1 MKRFSLLFVCAA
13 ALALSGCEYL
23 EQMLAM
29 ADEYGQEITDRY
41 VDQWANLVNE
51 TPYEAV
57 VEGNKLTYGSHTYE
71 IVGELDV
78 NTTEFS
84 RPTASVTF
92 SNIPSGFTEFKAVYE
107 NLFGQSVAGTAAMIP
122 MAMEIF
128 ARNRETGTKCIELL
142 CDEETASEM
151 ITELKRK
158 ISPLTIAE
166 AQDPY
171 IQRYL
176 PAALFKG
183 ATPSNGYNPTTP
195 YTVEMTMTSKG
206 VKESA
211 QIGGTTIFMCIV
223 TIDVWS
229 SAHRGVDLFRAT
241 GSDYYRVYGC
251 PGCYAQCQTFSG
263 TWQGLK

>member
-23 EQMLAM
+23 EEMLAM
-29 ADEYGQEITDRY
+29 ADEYGQEIVDRY
-41 VDQWANLVNE
+41 VDKWAGLVNE

-57 VEGNKLTYGSHTYE
+57 VDGNKLTYGSHTYE
-71 IVGELDV
+71 IVKELDV

-107 NLFGQSVAGTAAMIP
+107 NLFCQSPAGTAAMIP

-128 ARNRETGTKCIELL
+128 ARDRETGKKCIELL
-142 CDEETASEM
+142 CVEGTASEM

-171 IQRYL
+171 RQRYL
-176 PAALFKG
+176 PAALLKG
-183 ATPSNGYNPTTP
+183 ASPSNAYKPTSP
-195 YTVEMTMTSKG
+195 FTVEMTMTSNG

-211 QIGGTTIFMCIV
+211 QIGGAAIYMCIV
-223 TIDVWS
+223 TTGGWA
-229 SAHRGVDLFRAT
+229 SAQRGVDLFRAT

-251 PGCYAQCQTFSG
+251 PGCYAQCQTISG
-263 TWQGLK
+263 SWQGLK